1 MSLVTAFKEIRLTN
15 INTKVSGTRLQVGNE
30 LVVYQ
35 SDTGVFVTTEVADQ
49 RYVLATGAGYISGEK
64 VFFTSPL
71 VPTPVDPSGAVNLGL
86 LNQASGYLKGII
98 DASSAGVS
106 SLNGLSGA
114 LSLVGQGNITITT
127 GAGQVFISG
136 DMGGLTSLSGDL
148 LSSGSSLLGKIT
160 SLSGDLAATGNS
172 LNGRIINTGAG
183 LLGQI
188 VSLSGDVQST
198 GNSLNGRV
206 INTGADLLARIASL
220 SGDLLATGTKLT
232 QLSGNVIQTGI
243 ELINRITSLSGDLA
257 ATGLAVVNLINVLSG
272 NSQEFVTSIPTGVE
286 LFPVIFPVS
295 FPSVPKVQAT
305 VEVTGDVMYF
315 VGVKNR
321 TTTGYFALF
330 SDIITED
337 GVSVN
342 TFAKI

>member
-86 LNQASGYLKGII
+86 LTQASGYLKGII

-106 SLNGLSGA
+106 SLNGLSGI
-114 LSLVGQGNITITT
+114 LSLVGQGNISITT
-127 GAGQVFISG
+127 GAGQIFISG
-136 DMGGLTSLSGDL
+136 NTGQLASLSGDL
-148 LSSGSSLLGKIT
+148 LSTGSNLLGKIT
-160 SLSGDLAATGNS
+160 SLSGDVQSTGNT
-172 LNGRIINTGAG
+172 LNGRIINTGA
-183 LLGQI
+183 
-188 VSLSGDVQST
+188 
-198 GNSLNGRV
+198 N
-206 INTGADLLARIASL
+206 LLARIVSL
-220 SGDLLATGTKLT
+220 SGDLLATGSSVT
-232 QLSGNVIQTGI
+232 QLTNNLTQTGI
-243 ELINRITSLSGDLA
+243 NLINRITSLSGDLA

-272 NSQEFVTSIPTGVE
+272 NSQEFITSIPTGVE
-286 LFPVIFPVS
+286 LYPIIFPVAFS
-295 FPSVPKVQAT
+295 SIPKVQAT
-305 VEVTGDVMYF
+305 IEVTGDVMYF